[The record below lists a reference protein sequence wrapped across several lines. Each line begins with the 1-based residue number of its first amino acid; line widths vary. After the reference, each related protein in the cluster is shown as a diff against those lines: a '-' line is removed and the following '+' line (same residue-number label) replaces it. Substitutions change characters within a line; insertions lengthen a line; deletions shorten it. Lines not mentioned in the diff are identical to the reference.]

1 MTDGGPLVRS
11 ILTTLLELAGLALI
25 VAAAWTIAPA
35 FGLAAAGF
43 ALIAVG
49 VAVGGRDGIS

>member
-1 MTDGGPLVRS
+1 MRS

-35 FGLAAAGF
+35 LGLAAAGF